1 MNLLE
6 ELEIETGTEVS
17 TLKKEL
23 EVTTELNKQLLSTN
37 QKLQSQLE
45 KQTEY
50 IKSLSDVEKINNDK
64 GKLESQNLNYKWKIE
79 DLEKKN
85 EILTTTFDDKVKEIK
100 CQIEEKARLEIK
112 KNRDALNTKYK
123 SIETMTNWMIS
134 FCMIWSVV
142 QAIANKWIRA
152 DLIDIALMVRGLILN
167 SFSLIVKFGYAV
179 GSKITVA
186 EPNGRIVLQG
196 AVHMIVWFTLSII
209 VYGFPLIGIYK
220 ALSKVTD
227 IIHADED
234 GKTIAIANV
243 VMIGLAALAYSEP
256 TINLFIVWTLVHVI
270 IIGFRHFFR

>member
-6 ELEIETGTEVS
+6 DLEIETRTEIS
-17 TLKKEL
+17 PLQKEL
-23 EVTTELNKQLLSTN
+23 EATTELNKQLLSTN

-134 FCMIWSVV
+134 FCMVWSAV
-142 QAIANKWIRA
+142 QAVVNKWIRA
-152 DLIDIALMVRGLILN
+152 DLIDIALLVRGLILN
-167 SFSLIVKFGYAV
+167 SFSLIIKLGYAV
-179 GSKITVA
+179 GNIITVV
-186 EPNGRIVLQG
+186 EPNCRIVLRG
-196 AVHMIVWFTLSII
+196 AVHMMVWFTLSII
-209 VYGFPLIGIYK
+209 VYGLPLIGIYK
-220 ALSKVTD
+220 ALSRAVD
-227 IIHADED
+227 IINADAD

-243 VMIGLAALAYSEP
+243 VMIGLAALVYAEP
-256 TINLFIVWTLVHVI
+256 AINLFIVWTIVHVI